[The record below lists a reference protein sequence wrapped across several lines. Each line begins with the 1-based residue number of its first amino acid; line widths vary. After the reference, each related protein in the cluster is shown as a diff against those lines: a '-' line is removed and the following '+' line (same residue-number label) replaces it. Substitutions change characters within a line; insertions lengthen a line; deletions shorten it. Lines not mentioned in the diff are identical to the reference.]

1 MKETG
6 LKAETYVQPNT
17 LTNNEGEEINMPCSR
32 EGQAKLDAKAGN
44 IKNIDD
50 VPMTPR
56 EIMDGIG
63 GSSY

>member
-1 MKETG
+1 
-6 LKAETYVQPNT
+6 
-17 LTNNEGEEINMPCSR
+17 MPCSR